1 VLSIPFTKVVVDGI
15 IFFVEQP
22 ETWLEVKQVRAVY
35 KLSINEYKDQRNL
48 QLQISY
54 LARLH

>member
-1 VLSIPFTKVVVDGI
+1 VVVDGI

-22 ETWLEVKQVRAVY
+22 ETWLDVKQVRAVY
-35 KLSINEYKDQRNL
+35 KLSINEYKGQRNL